1 MAWPGSGLKLSTI
14 IRIKGN
20 DMVEVNKIDG
30 DLIVSKAKIAI
41 VVGRFNGFIVESLL
55 SAALDTLQ
63 RAGIDSK
70 DITVSHVPGA
80 LEIPLLV
87 QKYAAGGKHDAVIAL
102 GAVIRGATPHFDI
115 VAGESAKAL
124 ASLALQHSLPVINGV
139 LTTDTI
145 EQAIERAG
153 TKAGN
158 KGADAAMGAMEMISL
173 IRKIK

>member
-1 MAWPGSGLKLSTI
+1 
-14 IRIKGN
+14 
-20 DMVEVNKIDG
+20 
-30 DLIVSKAKIAI
+30 
-41 VVGRFNGFIVESLL
+41 
-55 SAALDTLQ
+55 LQ
-63 RAGIDSK
+63 RAGINPK

-80 LEIPLLV
+80 LEIPLVV
-87 QKYAAGGKHDAVIAL
+87 QKYASGGKHDAVIAL
-102 GAVIRGATPHFDI
+102 GAVIRGATPHFDL

-124 ASLALQHSLPVINGV
+124 SSLSLAHSIPVMNAI

-173 IRKIK
+173 MRKIK

>member
-1 MAWPGSGLKLSTI
+1 MTDAI
-14 IRIKGN
+14 
-20 DMVEVNKIDG
+20 KIDG
-30 DLIVSKAKIAI
+30 DLTVNKAKIAI

-63 RAGIDSK
+63 RAGIDAR

-80 LEIPLLV
+80 LEIPLVV
-87 QKYAAGGKHDAVIAL
+87 QKYAAAGKHDAVIAL
-102 GAVIRGATPHFDI
+102 GAVIRGSTPHFDI

-124 ASLALQHSLPVINGV
+124 SSLALSHSLPVVNAI

-158 KGADAAMGAMEMISL
+158 KGADAAMSAMEMISL
-173 IRKIK
+173 LRKIK

>member
-1 MAWPGSGLKLSTI
+1 MTEAN
-14 IRIKGN
+14 R
-20 DMVEVNKIDG
+20 IDG
-30 DLIVSKAKIAI
+30 DLTVTRAKIAI

-63 RAGIDSK
+63 RAGIDAG

-80 LEIPLLV
+80 LEIPLAV

-102 GAVIRGATPHFDI
+102 GAVIRGSTPHFDI

-124 ASLALQHSLPVINGV
+124 SSLALAHSIPVVNAI

-158 KGADAAMGAMEMISL
+158 KGADAAMSAMEMISL
-173 IRKIK
+173 LRKIK

>member
-1 MAWPGSGLKLSTI
+1 MS
-14 IRIKGN
+14 
-20 DMVEVNKIDG
+20 EVNQING
-30 DLIVSKAKIAI
+30 DITVSKAKLAI

-55 SAALDTLQ
+55 QGALDTLQ
-63 RAGIDSK
+63 RAGIKDT

-80 LEIPLLV
+80 LEMPLLV
-87 QKYAAGGKHDAVIAL
+87 QRFAASGKFDAIIGI
-102 GAVIRGATPHFDI
+102 GAVIRGSTPHFDF

-124 ASLALQHSLPVINGV
+124 STLALQHSIPVINAV

-158 KGADAAMGAMEMISL
+158 KGADAAMAAMEMISL
-173 IRKIK
+173 LRKIG

>member
-1 MAWPGSGLKLSTI
+1 MTDAN
-14 IRIKGN
+14 R
-20 DMVEVNKIDG
+20 VDG
-30 DLIVSKAKIAI
+30 DLTVDKAKIAI

-63 RAGIDSK
+63 RAGINPK

-80 LEIPLLV
+80 LEIPLVV
-87 QKYAAGGKHDAVIAL
+87 QKYASGGKHDAVIAL
-102 GAVIRGATPHFDI
+102 GAVIRGATPHFDL

-124 ASLALQHSLPVINGV
+124 SSLSLAHSIPVMNAI

-145 EQAIERAG
+145 EQAIERSG

-173 IRKIK
+173 MRKIK

>member
-1 MAWPGSGLKLSTI
+1 MTEAN
-14 IRIKGN
+14 R
-20 DMVEVNKIDG
+20 IDG
-30 DLIVSKAKIAI
+30 DLVVKDAKIAL
-41 VVGRFNGFIVESLL
+41 VVGRFNGFIVESLMH
-55 SAALDTLQ
+55 AALDTLQ
-63 RAGIDSK
+63 RAGIDSG

-80 LEIPLLV
+80 LEIPLAV
-87 QKYAAGGKHDAVIAL
+87 QRFANSGKYDAVIAL

-124 ASLALQHSLPVINGV
+124 SSLSLQHSLPVVNAI

-158 KGADAAMGAMEMISL
+158 KGADAAMTAMEMISL
-173 IRKIK
+173 LRKIG

>member
-1 MAWPGSGLKLSTI
+1 MS
-14 IRIKGN
+14 
-20 DMVEVNKIDG
+20 EVNQING
-30 DLIVSKAKIAI
+30 DITVNRAKIAI

-55 SAALDTLQ
+55 QGALDTLQ
-63 RAGIDSK
+63 RAGIKDT

-80 LEIPLLV
+80 LEMPLLV
-87 QKYAAGGKHDAVIAL
+87 QRFAASGKFDAIIGI
-102 GAVIRGATPHFDI
+102 GAVIRGSTPHFDF

-124 ASLALQHSLPVINGV
+124 STLALQHSIPVINAV

-158 KGADAAMGAMEMISL
+158 KGADAAMAAMEMISL
-173 IRKIK
+173 LRKIG

>member
-1 MAWPGSGLKLSTI
+1 MSE
-14 IRIKGN
+14 IRQIN
-20 DMVEVNKIDG
+20 G
-30 DLIVSKAKIAI
+30 DVSVSSANIAI

-55 SAALDTLQ
+55 SGALDTLT
-63 RAGIDSK
+63 RAGINAD

-80 LEIPLLV
+80 FEMPV
-87 QKYAAGGKHDAVIAL
+87 VMQQYAQKGQFDAIIGL

-115 VAGESAKAL
+115 VAGENAKAL
-124 ASLALQHSLPVINGV
+124 ASLALKFNIPVINGV

-158 KGADAAMGAMEMISL
+158 KGAEAAMVAMEMISL
-173 IRKIK
+173 MRKIGE

>member
-1 MAWPGSGLKLSTI
+1 MADAN
-14 IRIKGN
+14 R
-20 DMVEVNKIDG
+20 IDG
-30 DLIVSKAKIAI
+30 DLTVSKAKIAI

-63 RAGIDSK
+63 RAGIAAQ
-70 DITVSHVPGA
+70 DISVSHVPGA
-80 LEIPLLV
+80 LEIPLVV
-87 QKYAAGGKHDAVIAL
+87 QRYAAGGKFDAVIAL
-102 GAVIRGATPHFDI
+102 GAVIRGATPHFDL

-124 ASLALQHSLPVINGV
+124 SALALAHSLPVINAV

-158 KGADAAMGAMEMISL
+158 KGADAAMSAMEMISL
-173 IRKIK
+173 LRKLEKTPGK